1 MTKSLHKPGTDNL
14 PSGKYDEVGPR
25 SGVVANGH
33 KATIETGDRLPLTS
47 KAGNKW
53 VKSRCSS

>member
-1 MTKSLHKPGTDNL
+1 MAKSLHKPGTDNL
-14 PSGKYDEVGPR
+14 PSGKYAEVGPR

-33 KATIETGDRLPLTS
+33 KATIETGDRLPPTS

-53 VKSRCSS
+53 VKSR